1 MPITQRYMH
10 LTWFIRI
17 YVELCASNAIMLKH
31 LVMLK
36 AASSFTARIF
46 FLSISF
52 LRISRNSIDRKLY
65 ILQTVSNKV
74 SVADRAS

>member
-52 LRISRNSIDRKLY
+52 LRISQNSIDRKLY
-65 ILQTVSNKV
+65 ILQTVSNNLLQTE
-74 SVADRAS
+74 

>member
-10 LTWFIRI
+10 PTWFIRI

-65 ILQTVSNKV
+65 ILQTVSNNLLQTE
-74 SVADRAS
+74 

>member
-52 LRISRNSIDRKLY
+52 LRISRNSIDRKLH
-65 ILQTVSNKV
+65 ILQTVSNNLLQTE
-74 SVADRAS
+74 

>member
-1 MPITQRYMH
+1 MPITQRYMY

-65 ILQTVSNKV
+65 ILQTVSNNLLQTE
-74 SVADRAS
+74 

>member
-1 MPITQRYMH
+1 MPIPQRYMH

-52 LRISRNSIDRKLY
+52 FLFFRNSIDRKLY
-65 ILQTVSNKV
+65 ILQTVSNNLLQTE
-74 SVADRAS
+74 

>member
-65 ILQTVSNKV
+65 ILQTVSNNLLQTE
-74 SVADRAS
+74 

>member
-1 MPITQRYMH
+1 MPVTQRYMH

-65 ILQTVSNKV
+65 ILQTVSNNLLQTE
-74 SVADRAS
+74 

>member
-17 YVELCASNAIMLKH
+17 YVELCACNAIMLKH

-65 ILQTVSNKV
+65 ILQTVSNNLLQTE
-74 SVADRAS
+74 

>member
-1 MPITQRYMH
+1 MPITQRFMH
-10 LTWFIRI
+10 ITWFIRI
-17 YVELCASNAIMLKH
+17 YFELCASNAIMLKH

-36 AASSFTARIF
+36 AASSFTRIF

-65 ILQTVSNKV
+65 ILQTVSNKI
-74 SVADRAS
+74 SVADRVS